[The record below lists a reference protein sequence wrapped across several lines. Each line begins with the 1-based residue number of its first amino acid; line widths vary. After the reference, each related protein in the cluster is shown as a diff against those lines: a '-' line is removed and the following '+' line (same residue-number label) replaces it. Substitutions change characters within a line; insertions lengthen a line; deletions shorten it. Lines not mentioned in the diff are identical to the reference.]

1 MTLLVIRG
9 TISSVQFSR
18 VDDDIDL
25 TEMWYFNNNLDRVE
39 KHHNCAYILC

>member
-9 TISSVQFSR
+9 TVSSVQFSR

-25 TEMWYFNNNLDRVE
+25 TAMWYFNLDRVK